1 MIVWIASYPKS
12 GSTWVRAFLSTYLYS
27 KDGSFN
33 MDILEKMIGEFP
45 DHNILNKFMTSKD
58 FHNLTKVSKNWIKVQ
73 EIINTNKKLIFL
85 KTHSAHCNIHGNV
98 FTNKNNTLAFIYIVR
113 DPRNVILSLANHFG
127 ISQKE
132 SSNIIINKMRILYP
146 MIKNTVLPAT
156 FIGDWENHYLSWKK
170 FNEVNNI
177 IIRYEDLINNTEDT
191 FKKIIIFLSKFTEI
205 EYYEKK
211 LNDSVNS
218 TQFNKL
224 QKYEKKYGFIMG
236 QMNKFFYL
244 GQENNWQN
252 LLNPEIEKK
261 IRTAFDS
268 EMRQLNYI

>member
-27 KDGSFN
+27 KDSSFS

-45 DHNILNKFMTSKD
+45 DHNILSEFMTSKD
-58 FHNLTKVSKNWIKVQ
+58 FHNLNKVSKNWIKVQ

-85 KTHSAHCNIHGNV
+85 KTHSAHCNINGNL

-205 EYYEKK
+205 EFNEKK

-224 QKYEKKYGFIMG
+224 KKYEKKYGFIMG
-236 QMNKFFYL
+236 QINKFFYL

-261 IRTAFDS
+261 IRSSFDR
-268 EMRQLNYI
+268 EMKQLNYI

>member
-1 MIVWIASYPKS
+1 MIVWVASYPKS

-33 MDILEKMIGEFP
+33 IDILKKMIGEFP
-45 DHNILNKFMTSKD
+45 DHNILNKFMTRKD
-58 FHNLTKVSKNWIKVQ
+58 FHNLTKVSKNWVKVQ

-85 KTHSAHCNIHGNV
+85 KTHSAHCNINGNV

-146 MIKNTVLPAT
+146 MSKNTVLPAT
-156 FIGDWENHYLSWKK
+156 FIGDWENHCLSWKK

-191 FKKIIIFLSKFTEI
+191 FKKIILFLSKFTEI
-205 EYYEKK
+205 KYNKK
-211 LNDSVNS
+211 KINDSVNS

-224 QKYEKKYGFIMG
+224 QNYEKKYGFIMG

-244 GQENNWQN
+244 GEENNWQN
-252 LLNPEIEKK
+252 LLNTEIEKK
-261 IRTAFDS
+261 IRKSFDS

>member
-1 MIVWIASYPKS
+1 
-12 GSTWVRAFLSTYLYS
+12 
-27 KDGSFN
+27 
-33 MDILEKMIGEFP
+33 
-45 DHNILNKFMTSKD
+45 
-58 FHNLTKVSKNWIKVQ
+58 
-73 EIINTNKKLIFL
+73 
-85 KTHSAHCNIHGNV
+85 
-98 FTNKNNTLAFIYIVR
+98 
-113 DPRNVILSLANHFG
+113 
-127 ISQKE
+127 
-132 SSNIIINKMRILYP
+132 MRILYP

>member
-85 KTHSAHCNIHGNV
+85 KTHSAHCNINGNV